1 MQEIKIKPL
10 LWMHKTAKNG
20 EFEIRIRVTQYKEV
34 SYYNTSF
41 TSIKENWDDLNEC
54 PKSTHPKFK
63 SIIKKINSL
72 VSEIDYEIKTMHR
85 NGIEMISLKD
95 LKDKVRKVTLRVQP
109 VKILELFD
117 IVIKEMEDQGRM
129 GYAGVFY
136 SGKMKLKKY
145 LLTDKTFWSFTKND
159 FEAYEK
165 YLKSNVPSE
174 STMSLYIRTF
184 NRLWNIGIQRGYCPK
199 EHHPSKYFTF
209 KAYRR
214 FKTKKRAV
222 SADVIQAIAKL
233 EYEKDTRMHRSQQ
246 LFLFS
251 YYARGINFIDLA
263 QLRHK
268 INIRGNE
275 ISYTR
280 SKNKRKYNYQLHSKA
295 LAIIEWFKTCEL
307 QSDAEYV
314 FPILMQM
321 HCTPKK
327 IDARIDSGLKDLN
340 EDLKAMAKEIKLEK
354 DLTSY
359 VARHSFATNL
369 RQKNVDMSIIQ
380 EAMGHETQLQTMT
393 YLDEIDDS
401 IIAKSIEDAL

>member
-1 MQEIKIKPL
+1 MQEIKIKPV
-10 LWMHKTAKNG
+10 LWKHKTAKSG

-41 TSIKENWDDLNEC
+41 TSKDENWDELNEC
-54 PKSTHPKFK
+54 PKSSHPKFK
-63 SIIKKINSL
+63 VIIKKINSL

-95 LKDKVRKVTLRVQP
+95 LKDKVRKVELRVQP

-117 IVIKEMEDQGRM
+117 IVIKEMEEQGRI
-129 GYAGVFY
+129 GYAGVFT
-136 SGKMKLKKY
+136 SAKMKLKKY
-145 LLTDKTFWSFTKND
+145 LFSDRTFWGFTKND

-165 YLKSNVPSE
+165 YLKANVPSD

-184 NRLWNIGIQRGYCPK
+184 NRLWNIAIQRGYCPK

-209 KAYRR
+209 QAYRR

-222 SADVIQAIAKL
+222 SSDVIQAIAKL
-233 EYEKDTRMHRSQQ
+233 EYEKDTRMYRSQQ

-263 QLRHK
+263 QLKHR

-295 LAIIEWFKTCEL
+295 LAIIEWFKTYEL

-314 FPILMQM
+314 FPLLMKI
-321 HCTPKK
+321 HDTPKK

-369 RQKNVDMSIIQ
+369 RQKNVDLNIIQ

-393 YLDEIDDS
+393 YLEEIDDTV
-401 IIAKSIEDAL
+401 IAKSIEEAL